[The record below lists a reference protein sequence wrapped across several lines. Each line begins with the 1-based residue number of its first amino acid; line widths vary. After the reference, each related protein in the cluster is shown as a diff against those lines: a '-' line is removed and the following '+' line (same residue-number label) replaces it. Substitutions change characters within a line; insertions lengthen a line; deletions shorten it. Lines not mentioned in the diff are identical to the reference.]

1 MHLPEPKP
9 AHNTGDDNAGDGDY
23 GDDGDDMRQRVHREA
38 GAALDRVLVRELEEV
53 ADRFLCGCALS
64 EMRTM
69 LINRDTYSSDHRR
82 PETEVNANG
91 CPGMPHHNRDG
102 DDDDSAVRE
111 VLRECILH
119 DLIRAKSLSEQNSA
133 EDDND
138 DDDGSSQS
146 SSSSPSPTEQH
157 GEQDEFQ
164 FVQEVLMRY
173 AQPNPSGN

>member
-1 MHLPEPKP
+1 MHHLPEPKP
-9 AHNTGDDNAGDGDY
+9 KHSTGADDDDGDY
-23 GDDGDDMRQRVHREA
+23 GDDGDDGDDMRQRVQREA

-53 ADRFLCGCALS
+53 ADRFLSGCALS

-69 LINRDTYSSDHRR
+69 LINRDTYSSDRRHR
-82 PETEVNANG
+82 ETEVNANG
-91 CPGMPHHNRDG
+91 CGGMPHHHHDG
-102 DDDDSAVRE
+102 NDDESEVRE

-133 EDDND
+133 EDDNEE
-138 DDDGSSQS
+138 S